1 MYGIQHLGVTRSE
14 GMAMRNFVV
23 LGMVSLA
30 FAGMAACSDD
40 DTGDGPLLVG
50 GSGGGTPTGG
60 SSGSGGASGAS
71 GTGGNAGSAGQGGGG
86 GAGGTG
92 APPPDVTP
100 LATCTGCV
108 ELIAPVVGPRS
119 ATNTADE
126 ASYIFGLGAPVD
138 LSDAVITWRIAAVQP
153 NAGYTVVLF
162 AQNGQALNFA
172 GAYAETTLDPVG
184 FPANQFREIG
194 LDLASVA
201 AAPGDGGVPDAG
213 EPDAGDGVGANVD
226 AGDGGGPVIVPPTVI
241 DAFDK
246 SQIIQL
252 GVFVGVNE
260 SFTGSA
266 TVRVAVDSVSVS
278 GASGQPERTFT
289 AGTDGLTINQYN
301 VPPFTPVP
309 FHHP

>member
-1 MYGIQHLGVTRSE
+1 
-14 GMAMRNFVV
+14 MAMRNFVV

-30 FAGMAACSDD
+30 FAGMAACGDD
-40 DTGDGPLLVG
+40 DTGDGPGPG
-50 GSGGGTPTGG
+50 GSGGSPTA
-60 SSGSGGASGAS
+60 GSGGSGGSGGAS
-71 GTGGNAGSAGQGGGG
+71 GTGGNAGSAGRAGGGG
-86 GAGGTG
+86 TGGTG

-119 ATNTADE
+119 ANNVADE

-172 GAYAETTLDPVG
+172 GAYSEITLDPVA
-184 FPANQFREIG
+184 FPANQFREVA
-194 LDLASVA
+194 LDLTAVA

-213 EPDAGDGVGANVD
+213 EPDAGDGVGADVD
-226 AGDGGGPVIVPPTVI
+226 AGDAGQQPVIPVPTVI

-266 TVRVAVDSVSVS
+266 TVRVAVDSVTVS

-289 AGTDGLTINQYN
+289 AGVDGLAINQYN
-301 VPPFTPVP
+301 VPPFTPAPV
-309 FHHP
+309 HHP

>member
-1 MYGIQHLGVTRSE
+1 MSGIQHLGVSRSE

-30 FAGMAACSDD
+30 FAGMAACGDD
-40 DTGDGPLLVG
+40 DTGDGPGLGGTGGGSPTAGSG
-50 GSGGGTPTGG
+50 GSGG
-60 SSGSGGASGAS
+60 SGGAS
-71 GTGGNAGSAGQGGGG
+71 GTGGNAGSAGRAGGGG
-86 GAGGTG
+86 TGGTG
-92 APPPDVTP
+92 TPPPDVTP

-119 ATNTADE
+119 ANNVADE

-172 GAYAETTLDPVG
+172 GAYSEITLDPVA
-184 FPANQFREIG
+184 FPANQFREVA
-194 LDLASVA
+194 LDLTAVA

-213 EPDAGDGVGANVD
+213 EPDAGQGVGADVD
-226 AGDGGGPVIVPPTVI
+226 AGDAGQQPVIPVPTVI

-266 TVRVAVDSVSVS
+266 TVRVAVDSVTVS

-289 AGTDGLTINQYN
+289 AGVDGLAINQYN
-301 VPPFTPVP
+301 VPPFTPAPV
-309 FHHP
+309 HHP

>member
-1 MYGIQHLGVTRSE
+1 MSGIQHLGVSRSE

-30 FAGMAACSDD
+30 FAGMAACGDD
-40 DTGDGPLLVG
+40 DTGDGAGPG
-50 GSGGGTPTGG
+50 GSGGSPTA
-60 SSGSGGASGAS
+60 GSGGSGGSGGTS
-71 GTGGNAGSAGQGGGG
+71 GTGGNAGSAGRAGGGG
-86 GAGGTG
+86 TGGTG
-92 APPPDVTP
+92 TPPPDVTP

-119 ATNTADE
+119 ANNVADE

-172 GAYAETTLDPVG
+172 GAYSEITLDPVA
-184 FPANQFREIG
+184 FPANQFREVA
-194 LDLASVA
+194 LDLTAVA

-213 EPDAGDGVGANVD
+213 EPDAGDVVADVD
-226 AGDGGGPVIVPPTVI
+226 AGDAGQQPVIPVPTVI

-260 SFTGSA
+260 SFAGSA

-289 AGTDGLTINQYN
+289 AGVDGLAINQYN
-301 VPPFTPVP
+301 VPPFTPAPV
-309 FHHP
+309 HHP

>member
-1 MYGIQHLGVTRSE
+1 MSGIQHLGVSRSE

-30 FAGMAACSDD
+30 FAGMAACGDD
-40 DTGDGPLLVG
+40 DTGDGAGPG
-50 GSGGGTPTGG
+50 GSGGSPTA
-60 SSGSGGASGAS
+60 GSGGSGGSGGAS
-71 GTGGNAGSAGQGGGG
+71 GTGGNAGSAGRAGGGG
-86 GAGGTG
+86 TGGTG
-92 APPPDVTP
+92 TPPPDVTP

-119 ATNTADE
+119 ANNVADE

-172 GAYAETTLDPVG
+172 GAYSEITLDPVA
-184 FPANQFREIG
+184 FPANQFREVA
-194 LDLASVA
+194 LDLTAVA

-213 EPDAGDGVGANVD
+213 EPDAGDVVADVD
-226 AGDGGGPVIVPPTVI
+226 AGDAGQQPVIPVPTVI

-260 SFTGSA
+260 SFAGSA

-289 AGTDGLTINQYN
+289 AGVDGLAINQYN
-301 VPPFTPVP
+301 VPPFTPAPV
-309 FHHP
+309 HHP

>member
-1 MYGIQHLGVTRSE
+1 
-14 GMAMRNFVV
+14 MAMRNFVV

-40 DTGDGPLLVG
+40 DTGDGPGLG

-60 SSGSGGASGAS
+60 SSGSGGASGGAG
-71 GTGGNAGSAGQGGGG
+71 GTGGSAGSAGGGGG

-119 ATNTADE
+119 ADNVADE
-126 ASYIFGLGAPVD
+126 ASYIFPLGAPVD

-153 NAGYTVVLF
+153 NANYTVVLF

-172 GAYAETTLDPVG
+172 GAYAETTLDPVA
-184 FPANQFREIG
+184 FPANEFREIG

-213 EPDAGDGVGANVD
+213 EPDAGGVGAAVD
-226 AGDGGGPVIVPPTVI
+226 AGDAGGPVIVPPTVI

-260 SFTGSA
+260 AFTGSA
-266 TVRVAVDSVSVS
+266 TVRVAVDSVTVS

-301 VPPFTPVP
+301 VPPFTPLPV
-309 FHHP
+309 HHP